1 MFYLLCLAGGIVAGF
16 VVAALVVRKYIKRG
30 QRVAKRKREFSK
42 IILLLVMAT
51 YFVGLVV
58 AIRIVFIDVSQLAA
72 LLAYIGGPT
81 TTAIAFYSWKA
92 KAENLLKI
100 KQENPDIPGS
110 PVDFNNISSQ

>member
-1 MFYLLCLAGGIVAGF
+1 MVYLLCLAGGIVAGF
-16 VVAALVVRKYIKRG
+16 IVAALVRIYKLRSQQVIKR
-30 QRVAKRKREFSK
+30 KPEFSK

-51 YFVGLVV
+51 YFVGIVV
-58 AIRIVFIDVSQLAA
+58 AIRIVFIDVTQLPA

-100 KQENPDIPGS
+100 KQENPNIEGS
-110 PVDFNNISSQ
+110 PVDFNNI